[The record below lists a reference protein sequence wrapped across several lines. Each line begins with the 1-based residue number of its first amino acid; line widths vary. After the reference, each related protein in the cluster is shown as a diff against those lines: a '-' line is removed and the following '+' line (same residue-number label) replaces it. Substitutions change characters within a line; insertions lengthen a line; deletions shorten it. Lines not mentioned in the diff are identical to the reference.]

1 MPTRRGLMGA
11 AAAALLLTG
20 AAPCATAAQPVL
32 VGGDTADSVYT
43 QAARQICALVNE
55 FAGDKYGCIAR
66 PAPGPVFTIRAIE
79 IDLMD
84 FALARSDRAHEAVN
98 GLGAW
103 EGEPVAG
110 LRSVFGMNTAAA
122 TVVTGADTAEEL
134 VYDTART
141 VFEHLDAFR
150 SAHPAFR
157 DLAPATMLE
166 DLPAPLHPGAARYYR
181 ERGWLQP

>member
-1 MPTRRGLMGA
+1 MPTRRTLKGA
-11 AAAALLLTG
+11 AVAALLLAG
-20 AAPCATAAQPVL
+20 AVPCATAAQPVL
-32 VGGDTADSVYT
+32 IGGDTADGVYT

-66 PAPGPVFTIRAIE
+66 PAPGPVFNIRAVE

-84 FALARSDRAHEAVN
+84 FALAQSDRAHEAVN

-110 LRSVFGMNTAAA
+110 LRSVFGMNTVAA
-122 TVVTGADTAEEL
+122 TVVTGADTAEKL
-134 VYDTART
+134 VYDTVKT

-157 DLAPATMLE
+157 DLAPAAMLE
-166 DLPAPLHPGAARYYR
+166 GLPAPLHPGAVRYYR
-181 ERGWLQP
+181 EQGWL